1 MLLSEMIAGIEHR
14 TFQGG
19 DPAISSLAYDSRRV
33 EDGGAYF
40 CIRGFVTDGH
50 LYAAEAVSRGA
61 VAVFAERILDEEI
74 SPRAMTVFVDDTREA
89 LAKCSSK
96 FYGDPSASMKLI
108 GITGTNGKTTTA
120 YLVERIF
127 RENGLATGL
136 IGTVENHIS
145 GRVEPV
151 VRTTP
156 ESLDLQRLF
165 RRMVE
170 NGVSLTAMEV
180 SSHALELHRV
190 DGCDFDTVV
199 FTNLT
204 QDHLDFH
211 LSLEEYFGAKRR
223 LFEDGEFGT
232 SRVALV
238 NSDDQFGRRL
248 LSETKLERMSF
259 GIGEEADVRAVDVE
273 VSEKGNRFLIVHRDL
288 RIPVRTR
295 LQGRFNVYNCVAA
308 AAVGLQYGVDAAKIA
323 SGLESLRGVPG
334 RFENIDCGQ
343 QFTAIVDYAHTPDG
357 IRSLLEACR
366 EVAEGKVII
375 VVGCGGDRDRG
386 KRSLMGRAAVEM
398 SDICVITSDN
408 PRSEDPEQIIE
419 MILEGVRGEYST
431 DRYTVEPDRR
441 DAIRAAV
448 RLADSSDMV
457 VVAGKGHESG
467 QIFADRV
474 IPFDDR
480 QVLRDCIEE
489 ITGEK
494 R

>member
-1 MLLSEMIAGIEHR
+1 
-14 TFQGG
+14 
-19 DPAISSLAYDSRRV
+19 
-33 EDGGAYF
+33 
-40 CIRGFVTDGH
+40 
-50 LYAAEAVSRGA
+50 
-61 VAVFAERILDEEI
+61 VFAERILDEEI

-295 LQGRFNVYNCVAA
+295 LQGR
-308 AAVGLQYGVDAAKIA
+308 YGTA
-323 SGLESLRGVPG
+323 LCG
-334 RFENIDCGQ
+334 R
-343 QFTAIVDYAHTPDG
+343 T
-357 IRSLLEACR
+357 
-366 EVAEGKVII
+366 
-375 VVGCGGDRDRG
+375 
-386 KRSLMGRAAVEM
+386 
-398 SDICVITSDN
+398 
-408 PRSEDPEQIIE
+408 
-419 MILEGVRGEYST
+419 
-431 DRYTVEPDRR
+431 RR
-441 DAIRAAV
+441 
-448 RLADSSDMV
+448 
-457 VVAGKGHESG
+457 
-467 QIFADRV
+467 
-474 IPFDDR
+474 
-480 QVLRDCIEE
+480 
-489 ITGEK
+489 
-494 R
+494 